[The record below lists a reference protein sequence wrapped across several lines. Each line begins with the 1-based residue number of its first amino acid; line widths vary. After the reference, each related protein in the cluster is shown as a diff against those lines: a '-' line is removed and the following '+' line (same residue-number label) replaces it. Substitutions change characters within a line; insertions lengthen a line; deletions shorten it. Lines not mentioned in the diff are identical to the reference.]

1 MISNTEKTI
10 GIFNCYENK
19 FNKTFILRAPSNIL
33 THHYMLIVFLSIFET
48 YYTSNF
54 IIPIS
59 IALFTQFLCIRSVYK
74 TRVISKCIHLEMDN
88 TDNGDEISEEDRDDI
103 FKICCEEMDSVGFLY
118 TRGILVIKSCIL
130 MFLVYYA
137 TIGLSI

>member
-1 MISNTEKTI
+1 MISNTEQKI
-10 GIFNCYENK
+10 GIFNYYENK
-19 FNKTFILRAPSNIL
+19 FNKTFILKAPNNML

-59 IALFTQFLCIRSVYK
+59 IALFTQFLCIRSLYK

-88 TDNGDEISEEDRDDI
+88 EDETTEEDRDDI
-103 FKICCEEMDSVGFLY
+103 FKICCEEMDSVGFLF
-118 TRGILVIKSCIL
+118 TRSILVIKSCVL

>member
-1 MISNTEKTI
+1 MISNTEQKI
-10 GIFNCYENK
+10 GIFNYYENK
-19 FNKTFILRAPSNIL
+19 FNKTFILKAPNNIL

-59 IALFTQFLCIRSVYK
+59 IALFTQFLCIRSLYK

-88 TDNGDEISEEDRDDI
+88 GDKTSEEDRDDI
-103 FKICCEEMDSVGFLY
+103 FKICCEEMDSVGFLF
-118 TRGILVIKSCIL
+118 TRSILVIKSCVL